1 METSMSNSTFYTFCD
16 TEYNYDLAQL
26 FAKLVLTDKI
36 YIDKDDG
43 NDWHFYIFTTS
54 IFTYSNVDTIEI
66 ESAEELIEL
75 YQYYCKD
82 NEHGMTVWMCKK
94 LKSMPLQTVYNEIQR
109 NGIWDLDK
117 MKLDKNA
124 IEEYYLSL

>member
-1 METSMSNSTFYTFCD
+1 
-16 TEYNYDLAQL
+16 
-26 FAKLVLTDKI
+26 
-36 YIDKDDG
+36 
-43 NDWHFYIFTTS
+43 
-54 IFTYSNVDTIEI
+54 
-66 ESAEELIEL
+66 
-75 YQYYCKD
+75 
-82 NEHGMTVWMCKK
+82 MTVWMCKK